1 MILKVEGGIAGSSN
15 TVQPWMD
22 ALLQTN
28 EEEEE
33 EEEINNNIICGS
45 QASFIF
51 FIFFH
56 FRSCVFNF
64 TLIQLRAL
72 TGLPLLFNSSME
84 LSLFQCQNVANIAK
98 LKFEL

>member
-1 MILKVEGGIAGSSN
+1 M
-15 TVQPWMD
+15 QPWMD

-45 QASFIF
+45 PASFN
-51 FIFFH
+51 FILFYFFH

-72 TGLPLLFNSSME
+72 TGLPLSFYSSME
-84 LSLFQCQNVANIAK
+84 TPFVSMSKCRKYCKTQVRAVV
-98 LKFEL
+98 

>member
-1 MILKVEGGIAGSSN
+1 M
-15 TVQPWMD
+15 QPWMD

-45 QASFIF
+45 PASFN
-51 FIFFH
+51 FILFYFFH